1 MAPLPAARVGTTA
14 PFYHS
19 GIDLAGPFLV
29 KKGAKGIHKWWIVI
43 LTCFQ
48 TRAVHTE
55 IVNKY
60 DSSCVIKAITRF
72 SSRRPGLRVLY
83 SDRGPNLR
91 AAAKNMTKE
100 LAALN
105 RASEAELFKHGI
117 KWEFNP
123 PYAPHRGGVWE
134 RVVGLLKKLLLNI
147 TKGDIIQIDVF
158 TTIVVETEGIL
169 NRGPLT
175 HISTDSK
182 DVAALTP
189 NNFLAP
195 AASAAEVLF
204 DISPSSSGS
213 DLRVSWKHAIA
224 KVNSFWRAFR
234 SDYLSLL
241 HSREKWKTTKTDLKV
256 SDLVILVDD
265 SKSRNDWKLGRVES
279 IISTGPHARQVVVRT
294 ANGKTTPRDRSKVV
308 RLELDE

>member
-1 MAPLPAARVGTTA
+1 MI
-14 PFYHS
+14 S
-19 GIDLAGPFLV
+19 
-29 KKGAKGIHKWWIVI
+29 
-43 LTCFQ
+43 
-48 TRAVHTE
+48 
-55 IVNKY
+55 
-60 DSSCVIKAITRF
+60 AITRF

-105 RASEAELFKHGI
+105 KDAEADLFRHGI
-117 KWEFNP
+117 KWE
-123 PYAPHRGGVWE
+123 YAPHRGGVWE
-134 RVVGLLKKLLLNI
+134 RVVGLLKKLLLDI
-147 TKGDIIQIDVF
+147 TKGDIIQINVF
-158 TTIVVETEGIL
+158 TPIIVEAEGIL
-169 NRGPLT
+169 NLRPLT
-175 HISTDSK
+175 HFSTDSK

-195 AASAAEVLF
+195 AASAAKVLV
-204 DISPSSSGS
+204 DISPASSGN

-224 KVNSFWRAFR
+224 KINSFWKAFR

-241 HSREKWKTTKTDLKV
+241 HSRKKWKTTKTDLKV

-279 IISTGPHARQVVVRT
+279 IISTGQHVRQVVVRT
-294 ANGKTTPRDRSKVV
+294 ANGKTTPERQIKGGQIGA
-308 RLELDE
+308 